1 MAYSVRGSKHWK
13 AKKAKH
19 YKSEA
24 CKTEKRIRKGV
35 QKSLTDYANAVEW
48 PT

>member
-19 YKSEA
+19 YQTEA
-24 CKTEKRIRKGV
+24 HKAEKRIQKGV
-35 QKSLTDYANAVEW
+35 QKRLTDHANTVKW

>member
-24 CKTEKRIRKGV
+24 CKAEKRIRESDKTEYKV
-35 QKSLTDYANAVEW
+35 VK
-48 PT
+48 